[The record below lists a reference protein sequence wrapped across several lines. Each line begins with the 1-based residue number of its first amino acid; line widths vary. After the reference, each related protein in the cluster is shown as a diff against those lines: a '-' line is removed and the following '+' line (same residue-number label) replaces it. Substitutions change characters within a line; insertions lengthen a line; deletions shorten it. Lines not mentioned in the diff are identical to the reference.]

1 MVMIASV
8 YILFPHEHPEL
19 RDHAVQHFYWTIERF
34 DAMKKRNIL
43 ARSAQGVLA
52 AIQSRFNRAVGRQ
65 SSSSGTA
72 TREPSLA
79 DEQSRS
85 VSTPASSHNSTGG
98 DSSMAA
104 PPPLGMNSTAT
115 SSTPGATAQWALDWS
130 VTSPDNLAS
139 LAPMYPTVD
148 LVFNDLMV
156 KQPGEDGPL
165 MQGDDALASV
175 QFGGDFG
182 NDNSFWQFLNQYQPG
197 VMS

>member
-1 MVMIASV
+1 
-8 YILFPHEHPEL
+8 
-19 RDHAVQHFYWTIERF
+19 
-34 DAMKKRNIL
+34 
-43 ARSAQGVLA
+43 
-52 AIQSRFNRAVGRQ
+52 
-65 SSSSGTA
+65 
-72 TREPSLA
+72 
-79 DEQSRS
+79 
-85 VSTPASSHNSTGG
+85 
-98 DSSMAA
+98 MAA
-104 PPPLGMNSTAT
+104 PPPVGMNGTAT

-197 VMS
+197 VMG